1 MTRGG
6 QTTSAAE
13 LAATELD
20 SRYKGMPLGVTT
32 TLGEIAKQG
41 WNVLRG
47 HLALPVTTL
56 QAVALEHNIRTMAAY
71 ADRYGA
77 SLAPHGKTTMSPQLF
92 WRQLEAGAWAITAA
106 TPSQVAI
113 MRAHGITRIVL
124 ANELV
129 EPAAL
134 RWIAHE
140 LADPDFEFYCLVDS
154 PETVAMMSAV
164 LDTVPGHGQVN
175 VLVEVGVAGGRTGS
189 RSLAEVLDTA
199 VAVGQAP
206 RLRLAGVEA
215 YEGMAG
221 REGTPSEL
229 AAVDALLDRVH
240 DAVTSLAARGDFAD
254 TDPIVSAGGSAYFDR
269 VVARLSDW
277 SGSPVTPNLVLRSG
291 CYVSHDAG
299 RYHRVSPLDGR
310 RGPYEELQ
318 LHDALQ
324 TWAVVL
330 SRPEPTLAILGV
342 GKRDV
347 PFDVDLPV
355 PQTAHRTGGATI
367 EIAGRAVITKL
378 MDQHAFVTVDED
390 LDIHPGDVVSLGLS
404 HPCGAFDKSR
414 LVPLINESG
423 DVVDAILTFF

>member
-1 MTRGG
+1 MTIGG
-6 QTTSAAE
+6 QTTSAAQ

-20 SRYKGMPLGVTT
+20 SRYKGMPLGATS
-32 TLGEIAKQG
+32 TLGDIAKQG

-47 HLALPVTTL
+47 DLSLPVTTL
-56 QAVALEHNIRTMAAY
+56 RADALEHNLRTMAAY

-77 SLAPHGKTTMSPQLF
+77 LLAPHGKTTMSPQIF
-92 WRQLEAGAWAITAA
+92 WRQMEAGAWAITAA

-113 MRAHGITRIVL
+113 MRAYGIPRIVL

-164 LDTVPGHGQVN
+164 LDTVPGAAQVN
-175 VLVEVGVAGGRTGS
+175 VLVEVGVVGGRTGS

-199 VAVGQAP
+199 AAVGQAP
-206 RLRLAGVEA
+206 LLRLAGVEA
-215 YEGMAG
+215 YEGLAG
-221 REGTPSEL
+221 REGTPSDL
-229 AAVDALLDRVH
+229 AAVDAFLDRVH
-240 DAVTSLAARGDFAD
+240 DAVTSLAERGDFDA
-254 TDPIVSAGGSAYFDR
+254 DPIVSAGGSVYFDR
-269 VVARLSDW
+269 VVARLNNW
-277 SGSPVTPNLVLRSG
+277 SGSRATPNLVLRSG

-310 RGPYEELQ
+310 RGPYEELR

-347 PFDVDLPV
+347 PYDVDLPV
-355 PQTAHRTGGATI
+355 PQALHRPGGATT
-367 EIAGRAVITKL
+367 EVAGRAVITKL

-390 LDIHPGDVVSLGLS
+390 LDIRTGDVVSLGLS

-414 LVPLINESG
+414 LVPLIDESG

>member
-1 MTRGG
+1 MTSGG
-6 QTTSAAE
+6 QTTSAVE

-20 SRYKGMPLGVTT
+20 SRYKGMPLGATT

-47 HLALPVTTL
+47 DLALPVTTL
-56 QAVALEHNIRTMAAY
+56 RAAALEHNIRAMAAY

-77 SLAPHGKTTMSPQLF
+77 LLAPHGKTTMSPQLF

-106 TPSQVAI
+106 TPFQVAI
-113 MRAHGITRIVL
+113 MRAHGIPRIVL

-140 LADPDFEFYCLVDS
+140 LADSDFEFYCLVDS
-154 PETVAMMSAV
+154 PETVAMMSTA
-164 LDTVPGHGQVN
+164 LDTVPGAPQVN
-175 VLVEVGVAGGRTGS
+175 VLVEVGVVGGRTGS

-199 VAVGQAP
+199 AAVGQAP
-206 RLRLAGVEA
+206 LLRLAGVEA
-215 YEGMAG
+215 YEGLAG
-221 REGTPSEL
+221 REGTPSDL
-229 AAVDALLDRVH
+229 AAVDAFLDRVH
-240 DAVTSLAARGDFAD
+240 DAVTSLAERGDFDA
-254 TDPIVSAGGSAYFDR
+254 DPIVSAGGSVYFDR
-269 VVARLSDW
+269 VVARLTNW
-277 SGSPVTPNLVLRSG
+277 SGSRATPNLVLRSG

-310 RGPYEELQ
+310 RGPYEELR

-355 PQTAHRTGGATI
+355 PQALHRPDGATI
-367 EIAGRAVITKL
+367 EVAGRAVITKL

-390 LDIHPGDVVSLGLS
+390 LDIHTGDIVSLGLS

-414 LVPLINESG
+414 LVPLIDESG